1 MPFLVIILSY
11 WHIILWC
18 KIISSLLRCNII
30 SLNCFARSQQHRT
43 STGTQF
49 PSLKII
55 INRNF
60 SRMADQ
66 SSFSNC
72 KSATPTKPTSSNT
85 IHHANPF
92 TNLIQDINH
101 KRNVKKSWNCS
112 LFCTGLLP
120 HSTAAVSSEQ
130 DLTKHMDPTHFLS
143 NMWEWNMKLS
153 KLLLITKRILIYHQR
168 KSSSTS
174 LLTWLLVVKKS
185 TTVLLSLIAV
195 GNTW

>member
-1 MPFLVIILSY
+1 MPFCVIILSY
-11 WHIILWC
+11 WNIFYDANLYPSIL
-18 KIISSLLRCNII
+18 LCNII

-92 TNLIQDINH
+92 TKLIKEINQ
-101 KRNVKKSWNCS
+101 KSNVEKSWNCS
-112 LFCTGLLP
+112 LFCTGYLP
-120 HSTAAVSSEQ
+120 NPTAVGPSEQ
-130 DLTKHMDPTHFLS
+130 NLVKHMDPTRFLYDFPFQRRS
-143 NMWEWNMKLS
+143 SFMFDPEKFSGLKDTDKITLHLNELCRENGFKMWVPRTCKGGAGD
-153 KLLLITKRILIYHQR
+153 YH
-168 KSSSTS
+168 
-174 LLTWLLVVKKS
+174 
-185 TTVLLSLIAV
+185 
-195 GNTW
+195 